1 MDLWAVATLAAV
13 LMLGAIL
20 TLYNSR
26 QASALRE
33 MEQVLNDWYLMQV
46 AEKREKERLAV
57 RVDDPLT
64 WLGQQVNL
72 TLTGV
77 ERQQEAAQAVSF
89 LTDNANA
96 TRLVVSP
103 LSPDRLKRIL
113 KPLEARNGKVANLV
127 DPLLGRNPGKVRVEE
142 RSILNAGEWFDLEAG
157 QVGKALGVNWGEPK
171 RLYFYHV
178 PLAEKK

>member
-1 MDLWAVATLAAV
+1 MDLWAIATLAAV

-33 MEQVLNDWYLMQV
+33 MEQVLSDWYLMQV
-46 AEKREKERLAV
+46 AEKREKERQTV
-57 RVDDPLT
+57 KVEDPLA
-64 WLGQQVNL
+64 WLGGQVGL

-77 ERQQEAAQAVSF
+77 ERVQEQARAAAF
-89 LTDNANA
+89 LTDNA
-96 TRLVVSP
+96 TRLVVTP
-103 LSPDRLKRIL
+103 LPPQRLKAVL

-127 DPLLGRNPGKVRVEE
+127 DPLLGRSPRKAQVEE
-142 RSILNAGEWFDLEAG
+142 RSILNAGEWFDIEAG
-157 QVGKALGVNWGEPK
+157 QAGKALGLNWGEPK
-171 RLYFYHV
+171 RLYFYRV

>member
-1 MDLWAVATLAAV
+1 MDLWAIATLAAV

-26 QASALRE
+26 QAQALRE
-33 MEQVLNDWYLMQV
+33 MEQVLSDWYLMQV
-46 AEKREKERLAV
+46 AERREKQRQAV
-57 RVDDPLT
+57 KVDDPLV
-64 WLGQQVNL
+64 WLGQQIDL

-89 LTDNANA
+89 LTDNA

-103 LSPDRLKRIL
+103 FSPDRLKRVL

-127 DPLLGRNPGKVRVEE
+127 DPLLGRNPGKVQVEE
-142 RSILNAGEWFDLEAG
+142 RSILNAGEWFDVEAG
-157 QVGKALGVNWGEPK
+157 LVGQALGINWGEPK
-171 RLYFYHV
+171 RLYFYRV